1 MTPMGS
7 SRRLPHV
14 AMMALVLAMGACS
27 SGERTTEPMETV
39 DVEEPTA
46 PEATADRVTTRTS
59 EWDVAGIVRGR
70 TETTTSVPAP
80 PVVVEPPAPPE
91 PVRPQSGV
99 LTAGDVDDLLN
110 PAQYAA
116 YAGRFLQQS
125 GAGLPFVDPR
135 TRVAIRVVDAGGKPV
150 PFARVAIRR
159 EGAPLALVT
168 TADGTASF
176 YPRADR
182 VPAQTVAQV
191 TSAAGNASRAIAPG
205 NARAVE
211 IALPGR
217 AVAPQ
222 AMDLA
227 LVIDTTGSMGDEMAY
242 LRAELDTIVARLK
255 RNAGQIDLRI
265 GVILYRDEGDDYV
278 VRSAPLTA
286 DIASVR
292 GLLAR
297 QGADGGGDQPEA
309 MDQALLAAGRLQWRT
324 DAAKALL
331 LVTDAPPHEESV
343 AATIAAAQQ
352 LRSQGVQIVPVAASG
367 VEDSAQYVLRTAAV
381 LTQGRYIFLTDD
393 SGVGDA
399 HAEPDVAC
407 YRVTRLDQ
415 LVARVLAGIATGKR
429 IEARPA
435 DVVRTVG
442 RYRDGRCAPA
452 GQGQ

>member
-1 MTPMGS
+1 MTPLGMG
-7 SRRLPHV
+7 RLLPV
-14 AMMALVLAMGACS
+14 LALVMLLGACS
-27 SGERTTEPMETV
+27 SGEPAREGETV
-39 DVEEPTA
+39 DAVEPPPIA
-46 PEATADRVTTRTS
+46 AGEAADAVTTRRS
-59 EWDVAGIVRGR
+59 EWNVAGIVSGK
-70 TETTTSVPAP
+70 TETTTTAP
-80 PVVVEPPAPPE
+80 PVVVEPPAPSE
-91 PVRPQSGV
+91 PVRSQSGV

-116 YAGRFLQQS
+116 YAGRFLQAS
-125 GAGLPFVDPR
+125 GAKLPFVDAR
-135 TRVAIRVVDAGGKPV
+135 TRVAVRVVDAGGRPV

-159 EGAPLALVT
+159 EGAPLELVT

-191 TSAAGNASRAIAPG
+191 TSSAGNASRAIAA
-205 NARAVE
+205 NARSVE

-217 AVAPQ
+217 AAAAR

-242 LRAELDTIVARLK
+242 LRAELDTIVERLK

-265 GVILYRDEGDDYV
+265 GVILFRDEGDDYV

-286 DIASVR
+286 DIGSVR
-292 GLLAR
+292 GLLAE
-297 QGADGGGDQPEA
+297 QEADGGGDQPEA
-309 MDQALLAAGRLQWRT
+309 MDQAMLAAGRLQWRA

-331 LVTDAPPHEESV
+331 LVTDAPPHAENV
-343 AATIAAAQQ
+343 PATIAAAQR
-352 LRSQGVQIVPVAASG
+352 LRARGVQIVPVAASG

-415 LVARVLAGIATGKR
+415 LVARVLAGIATGTR

-442 RYRDGRCAPA
+442 RYRDGRCAAA
-452 GQGQ
+452 GQDAQKAG